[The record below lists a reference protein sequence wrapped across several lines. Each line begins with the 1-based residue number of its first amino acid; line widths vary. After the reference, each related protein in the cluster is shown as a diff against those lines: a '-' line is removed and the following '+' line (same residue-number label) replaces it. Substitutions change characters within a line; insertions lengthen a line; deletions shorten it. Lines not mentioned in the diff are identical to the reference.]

1 MGHRNPD
8 RISMTERRPGCETVE
23 AMIQKRW
30 IVKARC
36 RTCGLEAA
44 VDLWVVASVRGPQ
57 TSLWDRDA
65 KCRRYLCKG
74 RMVFEAKAPGMTHF
88 DTLAGHPVKQE
99 PAWKRGRE

>member
-44 VDLWVVASVRGPQ
+44 VDLWLVARVRGPQ
-57 TSLWDRDA
+57 TSLLGCDVKRRRD
-65 KCRRYLCKG
+65 LCQG
-74 RMVFEAKAPGMTHF
+74 RMVSEAKAPGMTHF
-88 DTLAGHPVKQE
+88 DTLAGHPVKRE